1 MPAEDDQNEGRL
13 YFAELKLE
21 DDSAE
26 LKRKTI
32 KSDSILEQIDIN
44 CTNKREITNCAAKQ
58 IIQRKH
64 KEAEENYYEISRIN
78 PQAKIDLIE
87 MDG

>member
-1 MPAEDDQNEGRL
+1 MPAEDEQNENRL

-26 LKRKTI
+26 LKRKTMR
-32 KSDSILEQIDIN
+32 SRTILEQIDIN
-44 CTNKREITNCAAKQ
+44 CRNKREITNCAAKE
-58 IIQRKH
+58 IIQERH
-64 KEAEENYYEISRIN
+64 EEAEENHDCIRDID